1 MSAPIITVLCVD
13 DHPVV
18 LDGISQK
25 ISSQGDMRVVG
36 LATDGRQAVELF
48 KRHHPDVT
56 LMDLQLPTTSGLQA
70 IRAIRSD
77 DPKARIVV
85 LTMYQGDEDIF
96 RALES
101 GAATYLLKDTLSDD
115 LVRVVREVYAGST
128 TLPPNVA
135 TRLAARSTQR
145 GLTTREVEVLERIA
159 EGMRNKE
166 IGAALR
172 ISEET
177 VQVHVK
183 NILSK
188 LGVND
193 RTAAVTV
200 AFRRGIIHGIP

>member
-1 MSAPIITVLCVD
+1 MSPPIITVLCVD

-48 KRHHPDVT
+48 KRVRPDVT

-70 IRAIRSD
+70 IRAIRSE

-159 EGMRNKE
+159 EGLRNKE
-166 IGAALR
+166 IGAVLR

-183 NILSK
+183 NILAK

-200 AFRRGIIHGIP
+200 AFRRGIIHSAP

>member
-18 LDGISQK
+18 FDGISQK

-48 KRHHPDVT
+48 RRHHPDVT

-70 IRAIRSD
+70 IRAIRND

-166 IGAALR
+166 IGAALH

>member
-1 MSAPIITVLCVD
+1 MNIPIITVLCVD

-18 LDGISQK
+18 LEGISQK
-25 ISSQGDMRVVG
+25 ISSQTDMRVVG

-48 KRHHPDVT
+48 KRHRPDVT

-70 IRAIRSD
+70 IRAIRSE

-177 VQVHVK
+177 AQVHVK

-200 AFRRGIIHGIP
+200 ALRRGIIHSVP